1 MQENHYK
8 RKNCRQCESDDLSLA
23 IKLKKSPLAND
34 YSSSKESISKIKY
47 PLDVYFCNN
56 CKHLQL
62 LDVVNPKK
70 LFENYV
76 YVSGT
81 SPVFVEHF
89 KNYAKYLVDKFSGNG
104 LAIDIG
110 SNDGTLLRFFKNLGF
125 SVIGIEPAKKIAEQ
139 SKKNGIKTIVKFFDP
154 LLAET
159 IEKQEG
165 KAKFITANNV
175 FAHIDNPISF
185 LEGVRILLSPDDG
198 VFSFEVSY
206 LREVIKN
213 NYFDTI
219 YHEHLDYHT
228 LLPLKK
234 LMLRCGFEIIDA
246 IPINTHGGSLRVIS
260 QLKGGKYTI
269 SSSVERLIKEEK
281 ILGLD
286 SLVTY
291 QKFSENIYDVGEKL
305 KKVLKEIKLQGKSII
320 GYGAP
325 AKATTLMHHFEIG
338 EDIVDFIV
346 DDSEWKHYLY
356 TPGKGIPI
364 VPKNFIRDKNPDYI
378 LILAWN
384 FSKSII
390 EKNSEFKSKG
400 GRFIIPLPQ
409 VKIV

>member
-159 IEKQEG
+159 IEKKEG

-234 LMLRCGFEIIDA
+234 LMRRCGFEIIDA

-281 ILGLD
+281 ILGLEA
-286 SLVTY
+286 LVTY

-364 VPKNFIRDKNPDYI
+364 VPQNFIRDKNPDYI

-400 GRFIIPLPQ
+400 GKFIIPLPE